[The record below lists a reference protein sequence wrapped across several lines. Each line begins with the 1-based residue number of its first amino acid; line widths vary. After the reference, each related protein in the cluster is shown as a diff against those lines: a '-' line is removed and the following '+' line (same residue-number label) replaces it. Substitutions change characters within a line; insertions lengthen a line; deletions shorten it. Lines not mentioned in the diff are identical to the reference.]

1 MCDQALT
8 DGKAL
13 GERLLIVI
21 ELVED
26 VDEDTYSSER
36 SMAQGSRMIITSRSE
51 KIVRFGTTN
60 ALRLKC
66 LFAEAYWHFFKMTVF
81 GSNDPGQHPKLTS
94 LAMEMARLMQGSF
107 LFANIGA
114 VVLRDHFF

>member
-8 DGKAL
+8 DGKAS

-51 KIVRFGTTN
+51 KIVRFGITD
-60 ALRLKC
+60 ALRLVMIITDEITV
-66 LFAEAYWHFFKMTVF
+66 LFV
-81 GSNDPGQHPKLTS
+81 DL
-94 LAMEMARLMQGSF
+94 
-107 LFANIGA
+107 
-114 VVLRDHFF
+114 